1 MGSHFTEFPFY
12 LEKIASLLESVKFEK
27 TKFEKITFFVRVVGL
42 LRLLTV
48 SSFIVP
54 SVVPQH
60 STGNS
65 EVFSSFSCF
74 FREYVFSRSKI
85 LNFITFQ

>member
-65 EVFSSFSCF
+65 EVFSSFSRF
-74 FREYVFSRSKI
+74 FRELNFRESKI